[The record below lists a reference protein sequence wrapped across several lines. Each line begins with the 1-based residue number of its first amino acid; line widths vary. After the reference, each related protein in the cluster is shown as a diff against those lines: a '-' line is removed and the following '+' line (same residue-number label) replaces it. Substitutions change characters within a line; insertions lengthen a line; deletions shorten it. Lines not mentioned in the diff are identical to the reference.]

1 MMLEL
6 MWWLVALCWRV
17 LLVEAAEVPF
27 RRKRR
32 RPIKVKTRGRKNRVL
47 NAIISEDSVPPSVVR
62 FSYDRCSDS
71 LDQDVDFD
79 SL

>member
-1 MMLEL
+1 MPE
-6 MWWLVALCWRV
+6 
-17 LLVEAAEVPF
+17 
-27 RRKRR
+27 K
-32 RPIKVKTRGRKNRVL
+32 RVL